1 MNDMAAVNKG
11 NGAALPAYPLPP
23 ASLAQLGFHAPA
35 LARLRGVINGH
46 ISEGRYPGA
55 QIALARHGQL
65 ALFET
70 FGRASL
76 EGNKAAADDTLWL
89 LFSNTKVITA
99 MGIWA
104 LVEDGLLT
112 FNDRIAEHM
121 PEFAQHGKGDIT
133 LALLLSHRAGFPSQ
147 NVTPAVWTDHA
158 EMRRQV
164 CNFTLEW
171 TPGSRLHYHGKSAL
185 WVAAALIETVSG
197 MDYRDFLRQ
206 RIIEPLG
213 LARDIF
219 VGLPDAEHARV
230 ATMYEPA
237 IGQQDQQDK
246 PAAVDSK
253 QQALKDENTAAH
265 RRAGVPSSGGYAT
278 ARGMA
283 ALYQMMA
290 NFGTLNGTRIFSR
303 RLVEFVTRNHTG
315 DMHDGGMHMPMH
327 RGLGVHTRG
336 VSDKIRGLG
345 AIASPRTFGHG
356 GVGTSYCWADP
367 DSGVSFAYISNSRI
381 PDPWHSR
388 RLDVIANLVHSAI
401 D

>member
-1 MNDMAAVNKG
+1 MNDLAAVN
-11 NGAALPAYPLPP
+11 NLGAAQSAFPLAP
-23 ASLAQLGFHAPA
+23 SDLAQLGFHEPA
-35 LARLRGVINGH
+35 IARLRRVIQEH
-46 ISEGRYPGA
+46 IAEGRYPGA
-55 QIALARHGQL
+55 QIALARHGRL
-65 ALFET
+65 ALVET
-70 FGRASL
+70 FGRASI
-76 EGNKAAADDTLWL
+76 ENNRAADADTLWL

-104 LVEDGLLT
+104 LVEDGRLT

-121 PEFAQHGKGDIT
+121 PEFAQHGKGGIT
-133 LALLLSHRAGFPSQ
+133 LTQVLSHRAGFPSQ

-171 TPGSRLHYHGKSAL
+171 TPGTRLHYHGRSAL

-197 MDYRDFLRQ
+197 MDYREFLKR

-213 LARDIF
+213 LGGDVF
-219 VGLPDAEHARV
+219 VGLPDAEHAR
-230 ATMYEPA
+230 AAAMYEPKA
-237 IGQQDQQDK
+237 DGG
-246 PAAVDSK
+246 
-253 QQALKDENTAAH
+253 QQALLDENTAPF

-283 ALYQMMA
+283 ALYQMLA
-290 NFGTLNGTRIFSR
+290 NYGTLNGTRLFSR

-315 DMHDGGMHMPMH
+315 DMHDGGMDMPMH
-327 RGLGVHTRG
+327 RGLGVHVRG
-336 VSDKIRGLG
+336 FSEKIRGLG

-367 DSGVSFAYISNSRI
+367 DSGVSFAYLSNSRI

-388 RLDVIANLVHSAI
+388 RLDIVANLVHSAI
-401 D
+401 E

>member
-1 MNDMAAVNKG
+1 MNDMTAGTAV
-11 NGAALPAYPLPP
+11 YPLAQ
-23 ASLAQLGFHAPA
+23 ASFAQLGFHEPA
-35 LARLRGVINGH
+35 LEKLMGVINRH
-46 ISEGRYPGA
+46 IAEGRYPGA

-65 ALFET
+65 ALSKT
-70 FGRASL
+70 FGDASI
-76 EGNKAAADDTLWL
+76 EGNKMAADDTLWL

-104 LVEDGLLT
+104 LVEDGLLS
-112 FNDRIAEHM
+112 FSDRIAEHM

-133 LALLLSHRAGFPSQ
+133 LAQVLSHRAGFPSQ
-147 NVTPAVWTDHA
+147 NVTPAVWTDHV
-158 EMRRQV
+158 ELRKQV

-171 TPGSRLHYHGKSAL
+171 TPGTRLHYHPRAAL

-197 MDYRDFLRQ
+197 IDYRDFLRQ

-213 LARDIF
+213 LARDIY
-219 VGLPDAEHARV
+219 VGMPDAEHGRA
-230 ATMYEPA
+230 ATIYEPGA
-237 IGQQDQQDK
+237 NRTQR
-246 PAAVDSK
+246 
-253 QQALKDENTAAH
+253 ALTDENTAPF
-265 RRAGVPSSGGYAT
+265 RRAGVPSGGGYAT

-283 ALYQMMA
+283 ALYQMMV
-290 NFGTLNGTRIFSR
+290 NFGKLNGARIFSR

-315 DMHDGGMHMPMH
+315 DMVDGGMEMPMH
-327 RGLGVHTRG
+327 RGLGVHVRG
-336 VSDKIRGLG
+336 HSEKIRGLG

-367 DSGVSFAYISNSRI
+367 DSGVSFCYVTNSRQ

-388 RLDVIANLVHSAI
+388 RLDIVANLVHSAI

>member
-1 MNDMAAVNKG
+1 MNDMTAG
-11 NGAALPAYPLPP
+11 NPMYPLAQ
-23 ASLAQLGFHAPA
+23 ASLAQLGFYEPA
-35 LARLRGVINGH
+35 LVRLSGVIGRH
-46 ISEGRYPGA
+46 IAEGRYPGA

-70 FGRASL
+70 FGQSSI
-76 EGNKAAADDTLWL
+76 ENKKAASADTLWL

-104 LVEDGLLT
+104 LVEDGLLS
-112 FNDRIAEHM
+112 FNDRIADHM
-121 PEFAQHGKGDIT
+121 PAFAQHGKGDIT
-133 LALLLSHRAGFPSQ
+133 LAQVLSHRAGFPSQ
-147 NVTPAVWTDHA
+147 NVTPAVWTDHG
-158 EMRRQV
+158 ELRRQV

-171 TPGSRLHYHGKSAL
+171 TPGSRLHYHPRAAL

-197 MDYRDFLRQ
+197 IDYRDFLRQ

-219 VGLPDAEHARV
+219 VGMPDAEHAR
-230 ATMYEPA
+230 AASIYEPA
-237 IGQQDQQDK
+237 AEGN
-246 PAAVDSK
+246 
-253 QQALKDENTAAH
+253 QQALKDENTAPF

-290 NFGTLNGTRIFSR
+290 NFGKLNGARIFSR

-315 DMHDGGMHMPMH
+315 DMVDGGMGMAMH
-327 RGLGVHTRG
+327 RGLGVHVRG
-336 VSDKIRGLG
+336 MSEKIRGLG
-345 AIASPRTFGHG
+345 ALASPRTFGHG

-367 DSGVSFAYISNSRI
+367 DSGVSFAYITNSRI

-388 RLDVIANLVHSAI
+388 RLDIVANLVHSAI

>member
-1 MNDMAAVNKG
+1 MNDMASGK
-11 NGAALPAYPLPP
+11 PAYPLAR
-23 ASLAQLGFHAPA
+23 ASCAQLGFHEPA
-35 LARLRGVINGH
+35 LARLQAVIESH
-46 ISEGRYPGA
+46 IAEGRYPGA

-65 ALFET
+65 ALYET
-70 FGRASL
+70 FGRASI
-76 EGNKAAADDTLWL
+76 EHKQAASADTLWL

-104 LVEDGLLT
+104 LVEDGLLS
-112 FNDRIAEHM
+112 FNDRIAEHL

-133 LALLLSHRAGFPSQ
+133 LAQVLSHRAGFPSQ
-147 NVTPAVWTDHA
+147 NVTPVVWTDHA
-158 EMRRQV
+158 ELRKQV

-171 TPGSRLHYHGKSAL
+171 TPGSRLHYHPRAAL
-185 WVAAALIETVSG
+185 WVAATLIEAVSG
-197 MDYRDFLRQ
+197 IDYRVFLRQ

-219 VGLPDAEHARV
+219 VGMPDADQVRA
-230 ATMYEPA
+230 ATIYEPA
-237 IGQQDQQDK
+237 TDGS
-246 PAAVDSK
+246 P
-253 QQALKDENTAAH
+253 QALKDENTAAF

-290 NFGTLNGTRIFSR
+290 NFGTLNGTRLFSR

-315 DMHDGGMHMPMH
+315 DMHDGGMDMPMH
-327 RGLGVHTRG
+327 RGLGVHVRG
-336 VSDKIRGLG
+336 ATEKIRGLG
-345 AIASPRTFGHG
+345 AMASPRTFGHG

-367 DSGVSFAYISNSRI
+367 DSGVSFAYITNNRQ

-388 RLDVIANLVHSAI
+388 RLDIVSNLVHSAI

>member
-1 MNDMAAVNKG
+1 MNDMTSIQSAGG
-11 NGAALPAYPLPP
+11 NVLPAYPLTR
-23 ASLAQLGFHAPA
+23 ASPAQLGFHEPA
-35 LARLRGVINGH
+35 LAKLRAVIAKHIADGH
-46 ISEGRYPGA
+46 YPGA

-65 ALFET
+65 AMFDS
-70 FGRASL
+70 FGKASL
-76 EGNKAAADDTLWL
+76 DGKAAADDTLWL
-89 LFSNTKVITA
+89 LFSNTKVVTA

-112 FNDRIAEHM
+112 FSDRVAEHM
-121 PEFAQHGKGDIT
+121 PEFAQHGKGEIT
-133 LALLLSHRAGFPSQ
+133 IAQVISHRGGFPSQ

-171 TPGSRLHYHGKSAL
+171 TPGTRLHYHGRSAL

-197 MDYRDFLRQ
+197 IDYRDFLRQ
-206 RIIEPLG
+206 RILEPLG
-213 LARDIF
+213 LGGDIF
-219 VGLPDAEHARV
+219 VGMPDAQHARA
-230 ATMYEPA
+230 ATIYEPDA
-237 IGQQDQQDK
+237 HGGQT
-246 PAAVDSK
+246 
-253 QQALKDENTAAH
+253 ALQEENTAPF

-278 ARGMA
+278 ARGMV
-283 ALYQMMA
+283 ALYQMLA
-290 NFGTLNGTRIFSR
+290 NYGKLNGTRIFSR

-315 DMHDGGMHMPMH
+315 DMHDGGMDMPMH

-336 VSDKIRGLG
+336 FSEKIRGLG

-367 DSGVSFAYISNSRI
+367 DSGVSFAYISNSRQ
-381 PDPWHSR
+381 PDPWHSQ
-388 RLDVIANLVHSAI
+388 RLDIVSNLVHSAI

>member
-1 MNDMAAVNKG
+1 MSNS
-11 NGAALPAYPLPP
+11 YPLPK
-23 ASLAQLGFHAPA
+23 SDLIKLGFHAPA
-35 LARLRGVINGH
+35 LDKLRGVIQKH
-46 ISEGRYPGA
+46 IAEGRYPGA

-70 FGRASL
+70 FGNATL
-76 EGNKAAADDTLWL
+76 EGGKAAQDDTLWL

-99 MGIWA
+99 MGVWA

-112 FNDRIAEHM
+112 FGDRIAEHM

-133 LALLLSHRAGFPSQ
+133 LAQVLSHRGGFPSQ

-158 EMRRQV
+158 EMRKQV

-171 TPGSRLHYHGKSAL
+171 TPGSRLQYHGRSAL
-185 WVAAALIETVSG
+185 WVAAALIEITSG
-197 MDYRDFLRQ
+197 MDYRNFLRQ

-213 LARDIF
+213 LGRDIF
-219 VGLPDAEHARV
+219 VGMPDTEHAR
-230 ATMYEPA
+230 AASMYEPDA
-237 IGQQDQQDK
+237 NGK
-246 PAAVDSK
+246 PL
-253 QQALKDENTAAH
+253 ALKDENSAPF

-290 NFGTLNGTRIFSR
+290 NFGKLNGTRIFSR

-315 DMHDGGMHMPMH
+315 DMLDHGMGLPMH

-345 AIASPRTFGHG
+345 AIGSPRTFGHG

-367 DSGVSFAYISNSRI
+367 DSGVSFAYISNSRQ

-388 RLDVIANLVHSAI
+388 RLDIVANLVHSAI

>member
-1 MNDMAAVNKG
+1 M
-11 NGAALPAYPLPP
+11 PAQYPLAP
-23 ASLAQLGFHAPA
+23 ASLVQLGFHEPA
-35 LARLRGVINGH
+35 LARLRGVIEKHIAEGH
-46 ISEGRYPGA
+46 YPGA

-70 FGRASL
+70 FGRAAI
-76 EGNKAAADDTLWL
+76 EGNQAASDDTLWL

-147 NVTPAVWTDHA
+147 NVTPAVWTDHT

-185 WVAAALIETVSG
+185 WVAAALIETISG

-219 VGLPDAEHARV
+219 VGLPDAEHQRV
-230 ATMYEPA
+230 ATIYEP
-237 IGQQDQQDK
+237 GPDG
-246 PAAVDSK
+246 K
-253 QQALKDENTAAH
+253 QQVLKDENTAAH

-283 ALYQMMA
+283 ALYQMLA
-290 NFGTLNGTRIFSR
+290 NFGKLNGTRIFSR

-315 DMHDGGMHMPMH
+315 DMHDGGMNMPMH

-388 RLDVIANLVHSAI
+388 RLDVVANLVHSAI

>member
-1 MNDMAAVNKG
+1 MNDMTAG
-11 NGAALPAYPLPP
+11 NPMYPLAQ
-23 ASLAQLGFHAPA
+23 ASLAQLGFYEPA
-35 LARLRGVINGH
+35 LVRLSGVIGRH
-46 ISEGRYPGA
+46 IAEGRYPGA

-70 FGRASL
+70 FGQSSI
-76 EGNKAAADDTLWL
+76 ENKKAASADTLWL

-104 LVEDGLLT
+104 LVEDGLLS
-112 FNDRIAEHM
+112 FNDRIAYHM

-133 LALLLSHRAGFPSQ
+133 LAQVLSHRAGFPSQ
-147 NVTPAVWTDHA
+147 NVTPAVWTDHG
-158 EMRRQV
+158 ELRRQV

-171 TPGSRLHYHGKSAL
+171 TPGSRLHYHPRAAL

-197 MDYRDFLRQ
+197 IDYRDFLRQ

-219 VGLPDAEHARV
+219 VGMPDAEHAR
-230 ATMYEPA
+230 AASIYEPA
-237 IGQQDQQDK
+237 AEGN
-246 PAAVDSK
+246 
-253 QQALKDENTAAH
+253 QQALKDENTAPF

-290 NFGTLNGTRIFSR
+290 NFGKLNGARIFSR

-315 DMHDGGMHMPMH
+315 DMVDGGMGMAMH
-327 RGLGVHTRG
+327 RGLGVHVRG
-336 VSDKIRGLG
+336 MSEKIRGLG
-345 AIASPRTFGHG
+345 ALASPRTFGHG

-367 DSGVSFAYISNSRI
+367 DSGVSFAYITNSRI

-388 RLDVIANLVHSAI
+388 RLDIVANLVHSAI

>member
-1 MNDMAAVNKG
+1 MTAVKNAG
-11 NGAALPAYPLPP
+11 GAVHAMYPLAP
-23 ASLAQLGFHAPA
+23 ASLTQLGFFEPA
-35 LARLRGVINGH
+35 LANLRVVIEHH
-46 ISEGRYPGA
+46 IAEGRYPGA

-70 FGRASL
+70 FGRAAI
-76 EGNKAAADDTLWL
+76 EDNKPASAETLWL

-99 MGIWA
+99 MGVWA
-104 LVEDGLLT
+104 LVEDGLLS
-112 FNDRIAEHM
+112 FNDRIADHM

-133 LALLLSHRAGFPSQ
+133 LAQVLSHRAGFPSQ
-147 NVTPAVWTDHA
+147 NITPAVWTDHV

-171 TPGSRLHYHGKSAL
+171 TPGSRLHYHPRAAL
-185 WVAAALIETVSG
+185 WVAAALIETLSG
-197 MDYRDFLRQ
+197 IDYRDFLRQ

-213 LARDIF
+213 LSRDIF
-219 VGLPDAEHARV
+219 VGMPDAEHGRA
-230 ATMYEPA
+230 ASIYEPA
-237 IGQQDQQDK
+237 ADG
-246 PAAVDSK
+246 S
-253 QQALKDENTAAH
+253 QQALKDENTAPF
-265 RRAGVPSSGGYAT
+265 RRAGIPSSGGYAT

-290 NFGTLNGTRIFSR
+290 NFGNLNGARIFSR

-315 DMHDGGMHMPMH
+315 DMVDGGMGMAMH
-327 RGLGVHTRG
+327 RGLGVHVRG
-336 VSDKIRGLG
+336 MSDKIRGLG

-367 DSGVSFAYISNSRI
+367 DSGVSFAYITNSRQ

-388 RLDVIANLVHSAI
+388 RLDIVANLVHSAI